1 MIEKIAEQVI
11 VQFPVVLL
19 MFYLFK
25 GREERINVLEKRI
38 DECLDARKADNPH
51 QYTYPPK

>member
-11 VQFPVVLL
+11 VQFPVVML

-25 GREERINVLEKRI
+25 GREERINTLEKRM
-38 DECLDARKADNPH
+38 DECLDARIEENPH
-51 QYTYPPK
+51 KYTYPPK